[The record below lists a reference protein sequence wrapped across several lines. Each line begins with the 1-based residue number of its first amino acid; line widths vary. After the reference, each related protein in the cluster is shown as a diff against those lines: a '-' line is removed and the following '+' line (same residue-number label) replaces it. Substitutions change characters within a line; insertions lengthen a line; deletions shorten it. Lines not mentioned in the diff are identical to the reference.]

1 MDWTELLGVENVKKT
16 EREEWEEVVGGQV
29 MESRWK
35 KRARVCVFRT
45 QSLRFSPANK
55 EKLSRGT
62 RPLHPFLPLCSLSS
76 IYPFLGLSSPC
87 CTLSLSFMISAARIC
102 TSSSQWKINSTQR
115 TSSPQWSTSTVKRT
129 HGHIDSGFLKD
140 THKQM
145 SALKVS
151 IHKEGYTHSFVH
163 LSCCFPSV

>member
-1 MDWTELLGVENVKKT
+1 MRRGGWGASDGEQMKKK
-16 EREEWEEVVGGQV
+16 GQSV
-29 MESRWK
+29 CFPDSK
-35 KRARVCVFRT
+35 PDSARLIRKSSQEALVR
-45 QSLRFSPANK
+45 SIPSSPCA
-55 EKLSRGT
+55 LF
-62 RPLHPFLPLCSLSS
+62 PS